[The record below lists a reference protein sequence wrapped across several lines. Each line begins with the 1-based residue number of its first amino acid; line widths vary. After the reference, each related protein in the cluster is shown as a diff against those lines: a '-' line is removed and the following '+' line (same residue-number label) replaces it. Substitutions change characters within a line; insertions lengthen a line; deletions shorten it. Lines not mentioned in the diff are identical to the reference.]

1 MRRMNATVGWLLA
14 VLAIAAG
21 FVGYGWPGVMLAIT
35 VLVFW
40 LLLQFSRALRVM
52 RNAAGQ
58 PVGSVA
64 NAVMLNA
71 RLQAGMRLPQVI
83 ALTHSLGRRAGDESA
98 ATESFVWQDD
108 GGDAVQVL
116 FERGQVTRWQLQRG
130 STPTSA

>member
-1 MRRMNATVGWLLA
+1 MNAAVGWLLA

-21 FVGYGWPGVMLAIT
+21 YVGYGWPGVVLAIT

-71 RLQAGMRLPQVI
+71 RLQTGMRLPQVI
-83 ALTHSLGRRAGDESA
+83 ALTHSLGRRSAESTA
-98 ATESFVWQDD
+98 ASESFVWQDE

-116 FERGQVTRWQLQRG
+116 FEHGHVTRWQLQRG
-130 STPTSA
+130 NTPPSA

>member
-1 MRRMNATVGWLLA
+1 MNAAVGWLLA

-21 FVGYGWPGVMLAIT
+21 YVGYGWPGVVLAIT

-83 ALTHSLGRRAGDESA
+83 ALTHSLGRRGAEGAAGS
-98 ATESFVWQDD
+98 ESFVWQDE

-116 FERGQVTRWQLQRG
+116 LERGQVTRWQLQRG
-130 STPTSA
+130 NTPPSA